1 MTYGGNNFINFHE
14 NELSDFRGGV
24 RISEG
29 ESPGYMP
36 RIITAPCCRLS
47 FFVATAVEDMSI
59 DMPNCEL
66 FVLPTLSCVYDD
78 GSWFCVETT

>member
-1 MTYGGNNFINFHE
+1 MVATISLIFTRMNCQISG
-14 NELSDFRGGV
+14 GGV